1 MNDKI
6 MQALAAPFPREVEKT
21 LVKSG
26 VSLTYIPV
34 SEIITRLNEVLGID
48 LWSLNI
54 IRCERDVID
63 PDYIVAHARLTWHPS
78 HDLPMVIRDGIGGQK
93 IKRSKTGEI
102 IDLGDEM
109 KGAVSDAL
117 KKAAQSM
124 GIGLYLARRGTIT
137 GAQMPI
143 VTTESG
149 QVIQTANS
157 SYGATDKQ
165 KNYIKVLSKKA
176 GKLSPIHLDRL
187 TVQQAKATID
197 ALLQGETMPAPPED
211 TTLEDPF

>member
-1 MNDKI
+1 MAFNLDDYEPVASRLDRWLKANTGTRVI
-6 MQALAAPFPREVEKT
+6 TDLVHYHENIAVFKCELWLDDRLIATGWAEEIRGQGNVNKTSHLENCETGAVGRALANAGLSGSDYKKRPSREEM
-21 LVKSG
+21 VKVANSG
-26 VSLTYIPV
+26 Q
-34 SEIITRLNEVLGID
+34 IT
-48 LWSLNI
+48 S
-54 IRCERDVID
+54 
-63 PDYIVAHARLTWHPS
+63 
-78 HDLPMVIRDGIGGQK
+78 
-93 IKRSKTGEI
+93 
-102 IDLGDEM
+102 
-109 KGAVSDAL
+109 
-117 KKAAQSM
+117 
-124 GIGLYLARRGTIT
+124 
-137 GAQMPI
+137 AQMPT

-176 GKLSPIHLDRL
+176 GKLPPIHLDRL